1 MTKLSFCAIVKN
13 EENSLSKCL
22 ESVKNVVDEII
33 ILDTGST
40 DNTVEIAQQLGAKVH
55 YFQWCDDFAIA
66 RNEALKYVQ
75 GEWVL
80 VLDADEVLNPAIVNK
95 LHEAIKV
102 ETNLV
107 VNLLRHEVGASQSP
121 YSLVS
126 RLFRRHPDI
135 KFTRPYHALIDDS
148 VSEILTKEY
157 HWQVAT
163 LNEVA
168 IFHYGYQAEAI
179 ASLDKYTR
187 ARVMM
192 EKFLTNHPNDPYV
205 CSKLGALYLQS
216 GSIKSGIKFLKQ
228 GLKSN
233 QAEPSVLF
241 ELYYSL
247 GNAYNRQ
254 QDYERAKKQYQKAIN
269 QPILPK
275 LKIGAYNNLGSLL
288 INLGDFQAAQQALEA
303 VLKLDSH
310 FAMGYYN
317 LGMLFSK
324 MKEMKRAMQR
334 GLGGFP
340 HERLHQEAIAAYQKA
355 IELNPN
361 YAPAYQNLGV
371 ILYKSGYMT
380 ESIETFKQA
389 IALYEQ
395 QNPQDAQE
403 LRQKLTGIGI
413 VI

>member
-1 MTKLSFCAIVKN
+1 MTRLSLCTIVKN
-13 EENSLSKCL
+13 EEQSLPKCL
-22 ESVKNVVDEII
+22 ETVRDLVDDIV

-40 DNTVEIAQQLGAKVH
+40 DKTVEIAEQFGAKVY
-55 YFQWCDDFAIA
+55 YFEWCNDFAIA
-66 RNEALKYVQ
+66 RNEALRYVE

-80 VLDADEVLNPAIVNK
+80 VLDADEVLNPAIAPQLKQVI
-95 LHEAIKV
+95 ESDD
-102 ETNLV
+102 NLV
-107 VNLLRHEVGASQSP
+107 VNLIRQEVGAAQSP

-126 RLFRRHPDI
+126 RLFRRHRDI

-148 VSEILTKEY
+148 VREILTKEPQ
-157 HWQVAT
+157 WRVIN
-163 LNEVA
+163 LEEVA
-168 IFHYGYQAEAI
+168 ILHYGYQAEAI
-179 ASLDKYTR
+179 NSLDKYTR

-192 EKFLTNHPNDPYV
+192 EKFLATHPHDPYV

-216 GSIKSGIKFLKQ
+216 GSVKTGIKFLKQ

-233 QAEPSVLF
+233 LADPPVLF

-254 QDYERAKKQYQKAIN
+254 QDYERAKKQYQKAIE
-269 QPILPK
+269 QPILPI

-288 INLGDFQAAQQALEA
+288 LNLGNLREAGQAL
-303 VLKLDSH
+303 LQTIKLDPN
-310 FAMGYYN
+310 FALGYYN
-317 LGMLFSK
+317 LGMVLK
-324 MKEMKRAMQR
+324 TMGQTDK
-334 GLGGFP
+334 
-340 HERLHQEAIAAYQKA
+340 AIAAYQKA

-371 ILYKSGYMT
+371 VFYKTGYMK
-380 ESIETFKQA
+380 ESIETFQRA

-395 QNPQDAQE
+395 QNPQLARE
-403 LRQKLTGIGI
+403 LRQNLKRIGL